1 MKVSLY
7 LVDPRKYLP
16 SLTPSI
22 RSLGHFVCMEIEKCD
37 IKMGSSDAL
46 GRIWQVNGEEGGL
59 QLIRCCSEMCS
70 SNSLIYPD
78 CIEIISIMMCNT

>member
-59 QLIRCCSEMCS
+59 QLMRMLFRDVFKQFAHLSR
-70 SNSLIYPD
+70 LH
-78 CIEIISIMMCNT
+78 